1 MWNYMTY
8 GAINA
13 GYYENNEVQQIYTTC
28 MRTLYIKVYHEFI
41 KKIYLYMY
49 RIVGCHIDNVR

>member
-1 MWNYMTY
+1 MTY

-28 MRTLYIKVYHEFI
+28 MRTLSIKVYHEFI

-49 RIVGCHIDNVR
+49 KIVGCHINNVR